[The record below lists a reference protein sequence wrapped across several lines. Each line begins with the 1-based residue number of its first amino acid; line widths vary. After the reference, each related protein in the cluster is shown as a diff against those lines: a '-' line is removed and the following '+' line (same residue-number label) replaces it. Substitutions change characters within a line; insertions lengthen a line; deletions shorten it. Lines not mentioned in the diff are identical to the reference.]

1 MLTCLMMEN
10 NMKFATAYRQLVKES
25 EFLGLRFE
33 DLIRDLELYPLS
45 FPLRTIEAYRTYQ
58 EKVRA

>member
-1 MLTCLMMEN
+1 MEN

-33 DLIRDLELYPLS
+33 DLIRDLEQWPLS